1 MSSISWAMPVAS
13 TWRDGHKT
21 SSQPRAIAP
30 GAVLFHSQDHGSAWR
45 LVSGCLRLD
54 RTVGST
60 QQLVQ
65 LALPGD
71 WVGLEALCGEGYR
84 LQAQALTPCIAE
96 VLDPDS
102 VHTWTWAKAWLQ
114 QQHRHVQ
121 MTPLRT
127 GKVASRLVHLLEL
140 LALPHAVGNS
150 HGATDPDTLRQQL
163 PPLRVLAEVVDAQP
177 ETVCRALSKLLPHS
191 PRSGTTPV

>member
-1 MSSISWAMPVAS
+1 MSSISWALPAAPS
-13 TWRDGHKT
+13 WGAGPRT
-21 SSQPRAIAP
+21 SPPPTQALAQ
-30 GAVLFHSQDHGSAWR
+30 GAVLFHSQGSGWR

-54 RTVGST
+54 RTVGAT
-60 QQLVQ
+60 RQLVQ

-84 LQAQALTPCIAE
+84 LQAQALTPCTVEA
-96 VLDPDS
+96 LDPDS

-121 MTPLRT
+121 MTQLRT
-127 GKVASRLVHLLEL
+127 GKVASRLAHLLEL
-140 LALPHAVGNS
+140 LALPCAAHDGHAT
-150 HGATDPDTLRQQL
+150 TDPDALRPPL

-177 ETVCRALSKLLPHS
+177 ETVCRALSKLWPHTARGRAS
-191 PRSGTTPV
+191 AP

>member
-1 MSSISWAMPVAS
+1 MSSISWALPAS
-13 TWRDGHKT
+13 PTWRAGPTT
-21 SSQPRAIAP
+21 SPAPQALAP
-30 GAVLFHSQDHGSAWR
+30 GAVLFHSQDRGSGWR

-54 RTVGST
+54 RAVGPT
-60 QQLVQ
+60 TQLVQ

-84 LQAQALTPCIAE
+84 LQAQALTPCTVEA
-96 VLDPDS
+96 LDPEG

-121 MTPLRT
+121 MTQLRT
-127 GKVASRLVHLLEL
+127 GKVASRLAHLLEL
-140 LALPHAVGNS
+140 LALPGTAAGHA
-150 HGATDPDTLRQQL
+150 AADTDALRPQL

-177 ETVCRALSKLLPHS
+177 ETVCRALSKLWPHS
-191 PRSGTTPV
+191 ARGRASTP